1 MLLFIRPALRSGNVR
16 FLETTDLE
24 VSVIYRIETEEEIP
38 GAMCYGNTRN
48 DAIAL
53 AEAVALRAIAD
64 RIEHGEQAVAPIQIT
79 FDAA

>member
-1 MLLFIRPALRSGNVR
+1 M
-16 FLETTDLE
+16 
-24 VSVIYRIETEEEIP
+24 IYRIETEEELDGRWIAEVLEIP